1 MDLSLD
7 PGALARLA
15 APYSGA
21 DGRESAGGNPAAFH
35 LPLMDPGVSFTPDGG
50 SNMST
55 DGGGAGGN
63 TAPVFNQANFSFVST
78 PPAVLAEMMRQA
90 TQNQQLEGQR
100 AELMLAA
107 QRLRNE
113 ADEAFS
119 EHEEMRVQAKL
130 FITAA
135 EAGYQTLQEQAQTQF
150 MEMSMNHRQHIA
162 GIEMVQ
168 SQKVSS
174 LEMNLAQQQQASMDL
189 QRRLTETESIQAQ
202 LLKELREMKQRKDD
216 APGVPEGAAELRES
230 IPVHEVM
237 VVVDRQEGE
246 ETILV
251 EVVHQ
256 DRKEMVRR
264 GEITDAAEEEV
275 ETVLEVQDAVERK
288 NAQSLRKVATPFH
301 EERIARPTV
310 EGEEKPGVLAPIATR
325 VLMKVLF
332 AARMA
337 RFDLLRAVQ
346 GLAARVEA
354 DVMPTVRDRIAAW
367 EKVSTDLRAACVKVA
382 FGEDPEAHV
391 RRLASIRQ
399 PIGVAIRGT
408 LGGGSAQGS
417 FGEIADLM
425 ERVPECLLAQLSSG
439 PEGSADLLI
448 CGDSSFA
455 VIRQKFIGPMIK
467 PEITRMDLD
476 YDLPKAYNRHLGE
489 HYGYLIS
496 RGVPCVDPSTMTNQ
510 VFYHDQFHMIEC
522 YQTLK
527 WGVAVYSGIATSA
540 FRTFQVMQYKEEI
553 EPLTILNAGEGE
565 GDLQLMEFMFRYP
578 IISEVRAAADLML
591 AGRRAVDQIE
601 LSPADIVDAV
611 DQEIMNWLLQEEETD
626 VVRLKDTSHV
636 LAQEMTPDDL
646 LRLPIDAEE
655 LDESEHDERHRII
668 MKELY
673 PDLPTPMGG
682 QELVEE
688 FPWEVPDEGDT
699 LDFDEWERALEE
711 KKKNPDASSF
721 IPPVEVP
728 LPPPKTEEE
737 RADDEAFADVR
748 TEKSYV
754 IVEHPEEEQPDW
766 DDDDADKPE
775 PMEVDEKAQGEQK
788 MADEEAAPEGQNDV
802 DQPAEESQGG
812 EAKETPGQAREEKT
826 QTDDA
831 QPMEIDLTGED
842 DAEEGKPKKKP
853 SATKPQKPS
862 VPEGSPK
869 PELTEL
875 EKAAAEAKAHYEELS
890 YVDEKTGR
898 IVVKGEQEEGDARFK
913 KWKEAERLAI
923 RPKAQPKQV
932 RHPNLEPTLRA
943 IDTEDPSKDLEFAQL
958 PGQEVWLGPE
968 HLRQIPRRDVEWGRF
983 RWISQELTS
992 HLRGHKELKGFD
1004 TPDFEED
1011 GSKPWKPLMECLQ
1024 KRINQ
1029 CREWEVLLVI
1039 KNSED
1044 ERFELKTRLSKSQAS
1059 REGPPPVLTGF
1070 MLGQVCIIINEEMSG
1085 WAGKGESKGKSKGKK
1100 GKGKGKFRDITD
1112 EDLMANEIVQIPKR
1126 VCPSP
1131 LCATKHFDGQHKCDY
1146 CRQDLQVWS
1155 DARSASELARMEET
1169 ANLNESVVA
1178 LDQLSTRSFRKA
1190 NVVKDTSKGEQ
1201 QRGAKSAFG
1210 LVKRLAVNYVRK
1222 AKQLGLPGP
1231 TKRLEVDPLFAY
1243 NCATTQLTSG
1253 SLTFLHRL
1261 ARAIF
1266 ANPGRSAL
1274 ERKRALDD
1282 QEREHHSKLCF
1293 IPTIARDPNDAMSIE
1308 DESFV
1313 CHHNR
1318 FFNLKQ
1324 FSMWCSLA
1332 RTRNEPVVAVEGWG
1346 SLECVP
1352 EGDAVQILS
1361 DLVEF
1366 AERNWAR
1373 ACEGTEYS
1381 DTTIFSGRF
1390 PEVKLTERRSTA
1402 KESAK
1407 TAFDPRSKGVG
1418 KDAKLCYECGSP
1430 DHRARDCPE
1439 AKGRNKGK
1447 GKGKGKSQYQG
1458 GWQSSWNQG
1467 WGGSWGSGSWDWNR
1481 SGRSSWQSEAASSSS
1496 SDWWSSSKGGW
1507 WNR

>member
-1 MDLSLD
+1 
-7 PGALARLA
+7 
-15 APYSGA
+15 
-21 DGRESAGGNPAAFH
+21 
-35 LPLMDPGVSFTPDGG
+35 
-50 SNMST
+50 
-55 DGGGAGGN
+55 
-63 TAPVFNQANFSFVST
+63 
-78 PPAVLAEMMRQA
+78 
-90 TQNQQLEGQR
+90 
-100 AELMLAA
+100 
-107 QRLRNE
+107 
-113 ADEAFS
+113 
-119 EHEEMRVQAKL
+119 
-130 FITAA
+130 
-135 EAGYQTLQEQAQTQF
+135 
-150 MEMSMNHRQHIA
+150 
-162 GIEMVQ
+162 
-168 SQKVSS
+168 
-174 LEMNLAQQQQASMDL
+174 
-189 QRRLTETESIQAQ
+189 
-202 LLKELREMKQRKDD
+202 
-216 APGVPEGAAELRES
+216 
-230 IPVHEVM
+230 M
-237 VVVDRQEGE
+237 VVGN
-246 ETILV
+246 
-251 EVVHQ
+251 
-256 DRKEMVRR
+256 
-264 GEITDAAEEEV
+264 APAE
-275 ETVLEVQDAVERK
+275 
-288 NAQSLRKVATPFH
+288 
-301 EERIARPTV
+301 
-310 EGEEKPGVLAPIATR
+310 
-325 VLMKVLF
+325 
-332 AARMA
+332 
-337 RFDLLRAVQ
+337 
-346 GLAARVEA
+346 
-354 DVMPTVRDRIAAW
+354 
-367 EKVSTDLRAACVKVA
+367 
-382 FGEDPEAHV
+382 
-391 RRLASIRQ
+391 
-399 PIGVAIRGT
+399 
-408 LGGGSAQGS
+408 
-417 FGEIADLM
+417 
-425 ERVPECLLAQLSSG
+425 
-439 PEGSADLLI
+439 
-448 CGDSSFA
+448 
-455 VIRQKFIGPMIK
+455 
-467 PEITRMDLD
+467 D

-522 YQTLK
+522 YQSLK

-540 FRTFQVMQYKEEI
+540 FRTFQVMQYKDEI

-565 GDLQLMEFMFRYP
+565 GDLHLMEFMFRYP
-578 IISEVRAAADLML
+578 TISEVRAAADLML

-636 LAQEMTPDDL
+636 LAQEMAPDDL

-737 RADDEAFADVR
+737 KADDEAFADVR

-766 DDDDADKPE
+766 DDDDADSAVFKSAGGSETGETDKPE

-788 MADEEAAPEGQNDV
+788 KADEEAAPGGQNDV

-812 EAKETPGQAREEKT
+812 EAKETPGQASEEKT

-842 DAEEGKPKKKP
+842 DAEKGKPKKKP

-875 EKAAAEAKAHYEELS
+875 EKVAAEAKAHYEELS
-890 YVDEKTGR
+890 YIDEKTGR
-898 IVVKGEQEEGDARFK
+898 IVVKGEQEERDARFK

-932 RHPNLEPTLRA
+932 RRPNLEPTLRA

-1029 CREWEVLLVI
+1029 RREWEVLLVI

-1044 ERFELKTRLSKSQAS
+1044 ERFELKTRLPGNTVGATWKGLPYEPVGIKAVQGHNRWVTDRLGHANFIKRVYSLDPDYVPKMVDEGKLPRMNMVPDLEYLSSLPRVLYHSCDRAAMEGIITSGLIPGGFPKKTGRAHNYFTTCPPWKAQMRKLAGTRAGQPIYLAFDTELVMQHGCRVFATRKSILCLDWVPNSALMYAYDARNNQFVWFNRAYAKMRQMYHEEMKSHSTDDPQFRLSKLAEARNYMLNNARQNQQHVKVGQINLMRGAVKMTGITDEVALTQSQAS
-1059 REGPPPVLTGF
+1059 REGPPPELTGF

-1085 WAGKGESKGKSKGKK
+1085 WAGKGKSKGKSKGKK

-1131 LCATKHFDGQHKCDY
+1131 LCATKHFDGQRKCDY

-1402 KESAK
+1402 KESTK